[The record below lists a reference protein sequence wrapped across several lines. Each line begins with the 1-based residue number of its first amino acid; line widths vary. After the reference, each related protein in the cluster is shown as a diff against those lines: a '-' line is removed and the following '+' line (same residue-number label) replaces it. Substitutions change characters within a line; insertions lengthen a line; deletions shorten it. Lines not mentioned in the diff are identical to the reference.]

1 MTALLLLRH
10 GQSTWNAERRWQ
22 GWADAPLSEL
32 GEQQARDAAEHLVA
46 LGLSVVTSSDLAR
59 ARRTAEIIAG
69 TLRLELLAS
78 EPDLRERDVGLWTG
92 LTVEEIEQRWP
103 DELSAHRS
111 GRLERQPDGEDGATL
126 LKRATNA
133 LARLAVE
140 LAGETPL
147 IVTHGGVIRTL
158 ERALGVEPP
167 PATPNLGGRWFRWT
181 GEAFAPED
189 PVMPVDPS
197 LTTAPQTR

>member
-32 GEQQARDAAEHLVA
+32 GEQQARDAAEHVA
-46 LGLSVVTSSDLAR
+46 PLNLTVVSSSDLAR
-59 ARRTAEIIAG
+59 ARRTAEIIAS
-69 TLRLELLAS
+69 TLRIELLPP

-92 LTVEEIEQRWP
+92 LTVDEIEQKWP
-103 DELSAHRS
+103 TELATHRA
-111 GRLERQPDGEDGATL
+111 GRLVRQPEGEDTATL
-126 LKRATNA
+126 LERVTHA
-133 LARLAVE
+133 LGRLAVE
-140 LAGETPL
+140 LTGETPL
-147 IVTHGGVIRTL
+147 VVTHGGVIRAM
-158 ERALGVEPP
+158 ERSVGAEPP

-181 GEAFAPED
+181 GETFEAGD
-189 PVMPVDPS
+189 PVTTVDPS